1 MRKRGSSTGMLV
13 SHDEEYK
20 KPKPRFDLTEDELP
34 EIKDWTVGKKYKL
47 VLNVEMVSQSKGR
60 EWDRDDDQHR
70 ASFEIGKVSQQEEPK
85 KDK

>member
-1 MRKRGSSTGMLV
+1 MKRSTSTGTLI
-13 SHDEEYK
+13 SHDAEKYK

-34 EIKDWTVGKKYKL
+34 DIKDWTVGKKYKL
-47 VLNVEMVSQSKGR
+47 VLSVEMVSQSKGR

-70 ASFEIGKVSQQEEPK
+70 ASFQINRVSPQEEPK